1 MPNIEFNNITEL
13 QQYVDLTLV
22 DNNSQSIRADE
33 HNNIESGLV
42 KFIGQAPRNW
52 NKAKIT
58 NSPSGYQANGDN
70 SMVLLGPNFNG
81 VVNLVDNQ
89 WNEYTIVN
97 LSKQQKNLGG
107 VAATYYTPGG
117 AARTY
122 IKSSSVLK
130 LVKGENGNWYEVDN
144 SVSINIDGSVE
155 EGSENAVSSNAVYEA
170 LQDVQVEVD
179 PEVQEGS
186 TKPVESNGVY
196 EALGGLSNV
205 KQYVDQAVSGGIS
218 VNYNNDVAY

>member
-1 MPNIEFNNITEL
+1 MPDIDFNNTAEL
-13 QQYVDLTLV
+13 QQYVNETLV

-42 KFIGQAPRNW
+42 KFINQSPRNW

-58 NSPSGYQANGDN
+58 NSTTGFQGDGKN
-70 SMVLLGPNFNG
+70 SMILLGSNFNG

-97 LSKQQKNLGG
+97 LSKQQKTLGG
-107 VAATYYTPGG
+107 VVSTYYTPNGT
-117 AARTY
+117 ARTY
-122 IKSSSVLK
+122 VKSSSVLK

-144 SVSINIDGSVE
+144 SVSINIDESVE

-179 PEVQEGS
+179 PDVQQGS

-196 EALGGLSNV
+196 EALGGISNV
-205 KQYVDQAVSGGIS
+205 KEYVDQAVSGGIS